1 MKLSAL
7 QLTELLEGYGE
18 ALAAQLSC
26 PVCGSESSVDDTVCT
41 IHPERPLAVDL
52 RKCTRC
58 HHGWIDPLPAQAF
71 LNHLYGGGSRSVIGA
86 DWVKTEFT
94 IPEAIAVS
102 EAATLPANRYLEI
115 GVGQGLLYRHFA
127 DAGWSTAGVDPGDWA
142 ASLPGIVR
150 SIDDIDVGRRFDL
163 IVAMDVL
170 EHVRDP
176 VAMVRRLRELAAPG
190 ARLFMAFP
198 NRASL
203 RARVGKGSWRMV
215 RPLGHLHFFSPRS
228 ARLMLKEA
236 GWDAE
241 RVRTTDLMHRHE
253 VRNVRAALLYLGQ
266 LLGFGDQLI
275 VSARPTLRASARTAP
290 A

>member
-7 QLTELLEGYGE
+7 QLSELLEGFDGE
-18 ALAAQLSC
+18 ALAAQVSC
-26 PVCGSESSVDDTVCT
+26 PVCGSESSVDDTAFT

-52 RKCTRC
+52 RKCIRC
-58 HHGWIDPLPAQAF
+58 RHGWIDPLPAQAF
-71 LNHLYGGGSRSVIGA
+71 LNYLYGRGSRSVIGA
-86 DWVKTEFT
+86 EQAKTELT
-94 IPEAIAVS
+94 IPEAIAAC
-102 EAATLPANRYLEI
+102 EAATLPATRYLEI

-127 DAGWSTAGVDPGDWA
+127 DAGWSAAGVDPGDWA
-142 ASLPGIVR
+142 ASFPGIVR
-150 SIDDIDVGRRFDL
+150 SIDDIDVDRRFDL

-203 RARVGKGSWRMV
+203 RAHVGKGRWRMV

-241 RVRTTDLMHRHE
+241 RIRTTDLMHRNE
-253 VRNVRAALLYLGQ
+253 VRNVRSALLYLGQ

-275 VSARPTLRASARTAP
+275 VSARPQE
-290 A
+290 

>member
-7 QLTELLEGYGE
+7 QLSELLEGFDGE
-18 ALAAQLSC
+18 ALAAQVSC
-26 PVCGSESSVDDTVCT
+26 PVCGSESSVDDTAFT

-52 RKCTRC
+52 RKCIRC
-58 HHGWIDPLPAQAF
+58 RHGWIDPLPAQAF
-71 LNHLYGGGSRSVIGA
+71 LNYLYGRGSRSVIGA
-86 DWVKTEFT
+86 EQAKTELT
-94 IPEAIAVS
+94 IPEAIAAC
-102 EAATLPANRYLEI
+102 EAATLPATRYLEI

-127 DAGWSTAGVDPGDWA
+127 DAGWSAAGVDPGDWA
-142 ASLPGIVR
+142 ASFPGIVR
-150 SIDDIDVGRRFDL
+150 SIDDIDVDRKFDL

-203 RARVGKGSWRMV
+203 RARFGKGRWRMV

-241 RVRTTDLMHRHE
+241 RVRTTDLMHRNE
-253 VRNVRAALLYLGQ
+253 VRNVRSALLYLGQ

-275 VSARPTLRASARTAP
+275 VSARPQE
-290 A
+290 

>member
-7 QLTELLEGYGE
+7 QLNELLEGYDGE

-26 PVCGSESSVDDTVCT
+26 PVCGSESLVDDTAST

-52 RKCTRC
+52 RRCIRC
-58 HHGWIDPLPAQAF
+58 HHGWIDPLPAQAL
-71 LNHLYGGGSRSVIGA
+71 LNHLYGRGSRSVIGA

-94 IPEAIAVS
+94 VPEAIAAC
-102 EAATLPANRYLEI
+102 EAATLPARRYLEI

-127 DAGWSTAGVDPGDWA
+127 AAGWSTAGVDPGDWA
-142 ASLPGIVR
+142 ASLPGMVR

-163 IVAMDVL
+163 IAAMDVL

-203 RARVGKGSWRMV
+203 RARVGKGRWRMV

-236 GWDAE
+236 GWDVE
-241 RVRTTDLMHRHE
+241 QVRTTDLMHRNDVHD
-253 VRNVRAALLYLGQ
+253 VRSALLYLGQ
-266 LLGFGDQLI
+266 LLGLGDQLI
-275 VSARPTLRASARTAP
+275 VSARPNTGGRDTA
-290 A
+290 

>member
-7 QLTELLEGYGE
+7 QLSELLEGFDGE
-18 ALAAQLSC
+18 ALAAQVSC
-26 PVCGSESSVDDTVCT
+26 PVCGSESSVDDTAFT

-52 RKCTRC
+52 RKCIRC
-58 HHGWIDPLPAQAF
+58 RHGWIDPLPAQAF
-71 LNHLYGGGSRSVIGA
+71 LNYLYGRGSRSVIGA
-86 DWVKTEFT
+86 EQAKTELT
-94 IPEAIAVS
+94 IPEAIAAC
-102 EAATLPANRYLEI
+102 EAATLPATRYLEI

-127 DAGWSTAGVDPGDWA
+127 DAGWSAAGVDPGDWA
-142 ASLPGIVR
+142 ASFPGIVR
-150 SIDDIDVGRRFDL
+150 SIDDIDVDRRFDL

-203 RARVGKGSWRMV
+203 RAHVGKGRWRMV

-236 GWDAE
+236 GG
-241 RVRTTDLMHRHE
+241 MQS
-253 VRNVRAALLYLGQ
+253 GS
-266 LLGFGDQLI
+266 G
-275 VSARPTLRASARTAP
+275 RPT
-290 A
+290 

>member
-7 QLTELLEGYGE
+7 QLNELLEGYDGE
-18 ALAAQLSC
+18 ALAAQLTC
-26 PVCGSESSVDDTVCT
+26 PVCGSESSVDDNACT

-52 RKCTRC
+52 RRCIRC

-71 LNHLYGGGSRSVIGA
+71 LNHLYGRGSRSVIGP
-86 DWVKTEFT
+86 DRVKTEFT
-94 IPEAIAVS
+94 IPEAIAAC
-102 EAATLPANRYLEI
+102 EAATLPATRYLEI

-127 DAGWSTAGVDPGDWA
+127 AAGWSTAGVDPGDWA
-142 ASLPGIVR
+142 ASLPGVVR

-163 IVAMDVL
+163 IAAMDVL

-203 RARVGKGSWRMV
+203 RARVGKGRWRMV

-241 RVRTTDLMHRHE
+241 QVRTTDLMHRNE
-253 VRNVRAALLYLGQ
+253 VHDVRSALLYLGQ
-266 LLGFGDQLI
+266 LLGLGDQLI
-275 VSARPTLRASARTAP
+275 VSARPNTGGRDTA
-290 A
+290 

>member
-7 QLTELLEGYGE
+7 QLDELLEGYGGE

-26 PVCGSESSVDDTVCT
+26 PVCGSESSVDDTACT

-52 RKCTRC
+52 RRCIRC
-58 HHGWIDPLPAQAF
+58 HHGWIDPLPEQAF
-71 LNHLYGGGSRSVIGA
+71 LNHLYGLGSRSVIGA

-94 IPEAIAVS
+94 IPEAIAAC
-102 EAATLPANRYLEI
+102 EAATLPATRYLEI

-127 DAGWSTAGVDPGDWA
+127 AAGWSTAGVDPGDWA
-142 ASLPGIVR
+142 ASLPGVVR
-150 SIDDIDVGRRFDL
+150 SIDDIGAGRRFDL
-163 IVAMDVL
+163 IAAMDVL

-203 RARVGKGSWRMV
+203 RARFGKARWRMV

-228 ARLMLKEA
+228 ARLMLKQA

-241 RVRTTDLMHRHE
+241 QVRTTDLLHRYE
-253 VRNVRAALLYLGQ
+253 VHDVRSALLYLGQ
-266 LLGFGDQLI
+266 LLGLGDQLI
-275 VSARPTLRASARTAP
+275 VAARPNTGGRDIA
-290 A
+290 

>member
-7 QLTELLEGYGE
+7 QLSELLEGFDGE
-18 ALAAQLSC
+18 ALTAQVSC
-26 PVCGSESSVDDTVCT
+26 PVCGSESSVDDTAFT

-52 RKCTRC
+52 RKCIRC
-58 HHGWIDPLPAQAF
+58 RHGWIDPLPAQAF
-71 LNHLYGGGSRSVIGA
+71 LNYLYGRGSRSVIGA
-86 DWVKTEFT
+86 EQAKTELT
-94 IPEAIAVS
+94 IPEAIAAC
-102 EAATLPANRYLEI
+102 EAATLPATRYLEI

-127 DAGWSTAGVDPGDWA
+127 DAGWSAAGVDPGDWA
-142 ASLPGIVR
+142 ASFPGIVR
-150 SIDDIDVGRRFDL
+150 SIDDIDVDRKFDL

-203 RARVGKGSWRMV
+203 RAHVGKGRWRMV

-241 RVRTTDLMHRHE
+241 RIRTTDLMHRNE
-253 VRNVRAALLYLGQ
+253 VRNVRSALLYLGQ

-275 VSARPTLRASARTAP
+275 VSARPQE
-290 A
+290 

>member
-7 QLTELLEGYGE
+7 QLSELLEGYDGE

-26 PVCGSESSVDDTVCT
+26 PVCGSESSVDDTAFT

-58 HHGWIDPLPAQAF
+58 QHGWIDPLPAQAF
-71 LNHLYGGGSRSVIGA
+71 LNYLYGRGSRSVIGA
-86 DWVKTEFT
+86 KQAKTEFT
-94 IPEAIAVS
+94 IPEAIAAC
-102 EAATLPANRYLEI
+102 EAATLAAARYLEI

-127 DAGWSTAGVDPGDWA
+127 DAGWSATGVDPGDWA
-142 ASLPGIVR
+142 ASSPGIVR
-150 SIDDIDVGRRFDL
+150 SIDDIDAGRRFDL

-203 RARVGKGSWRMV
+203 RARVGKARWRMV
-215 RPLGHLHFFSPRS
+215 RPLGHLHFFSPR
-228 ARLMLKEA
+228 L
-236 GWDAE
+236 
-241 RVRTTDLMHRHE
+241 
-253 VRNVRAALLYLGQ
+253 RAADAGGGPLECRAGPDDRPDASERGARRQVGAAHLGQ

-275 VSARPTLRASARTAP
+275 VSARPKE
-290 A
+290 